1 MQGIGLFEVGQEI
14 NRSALKVKGLRT
26 EINVQW
32 GKRTRAEARCC
43 PKISKLRADL
53 EEAMQDL
60 ADYQNRKRALLKKRY
75 FQEASA

>member
-14 NRSALKVKGLRT
+14 NRSALKVQRLRT

-43 PKISKLRADL
+43 PKLSKLRSDL
-53 EEAMQDL
+53 KGAMEDL
-60 ADYQNRKRALLKKRY
+60 AEHQSKKKILLKKRY
-75 FQEASA
+75 FKEANA